1 MCQRHSKQDAW
12 KGPLSGRPGMHSG
25 NHRSSQC
32 FFVALPSQPGHI
44 SPDVSMSYFELF
56 MAAEGLTRLDS
67 SVGKAVKLLTV
78 NYLRDQFEWPYR
90 DRFNS
95 GLEDW
100 LWPSCQP
107 LRHEVRD
114 VVDHVSHRSCA
125 WTVHWS
131 HLPQAICPHEGT
143 HGDHC

>member
-1 MCQRHSKQDAW
+1 
-12 KGPLSGRPGMHSG
+12 
-25 NHRSSQC
+25 
-32 FFVALPSQPGHI
+32 
-44 SPDVSMSYFELF
+44 

-100 LWPSCQP
+100 LWRSCRP

-114 VVDHVSHRSCA
+114 VVDHVSHRIYGE
-125 WTVHWS
+125 V
-131 HLPQAICPHEGT
+131 PGEGPEEVKAAQGLGRFGSQT
-143 HGDHC
+143 